1 MEKLNIAEQEVLE
14 IGIRNRCLREF
25 LLKNHGEVVQ
35 TANGIKKVKHL
46 MISTEGPEA
55 ELDDMKRAGFSE
67 ERIAKT
73 FSQWVGFH
81 GASTKY
87 LFEDIAQMSE
97 LRSIIISD
105 MDFSETPECIADLS
119 KTKSWRRCQSAI
131 ARDCRASC
139 CQPQSK
145 MYISPLMM
153 RNKLFHL
160 KIWKIRGVG
169 KFVNRT

>member
-1 MEKLNIAEQEVLE
+1 MEKINVEQEAPKLC
-14 IGIRNRCLREF
+14 IKNHCLREF
-25 LLKNHGEVVQ
+25 LLKNYGESVQ
-35 TANGIKKVKHL
+35 TVKGIKKVKHL
-46 MISTEGPEA
+46 MISAEGPEA

-105 MDFSETPECIADLS
+105 MDFSETPKCIADLS
-119 KTKSWRRCQSAI
+119 NNKKLEEMSI
-131 ARDCRASC
+131 RDCEGL
-139 CQPQSK
+139 QSIVLPAPK
-145 MYISPLMM
+145 QDVHIT
-153 RNKLFHL
+153 FDDEE
-160 KIWKIRGVG
+160 
-169 KFVNRT
+169 

>member
-1 MEKLNIAEQEVLE
+1 MEKINVEQEAPKLC
-14 IGIRNRCLREF
+14 IKNHCLREF
-25 LLKNHGEVVQ
+25 LLKNYGESVQ
-35 TANGIKKVKHL
+35 TVKGIKKVKHL
-46 MISTEGPEA
+46 MISAEGPET

-105 MDFSETPECIADLS
+105 MNFSETPKCIADLS
-119 KTKSWRRCQSAI
+119 KNKTLEEVSIRNCEGLQSIVLPAPKQDVHI
-131 ARDCRASC
+131 TFDDEE
-139 CQPQSK
+139 
-145 MYISPLMM
+145 
-153 RNKLFHL
+153 
-160 KIWKIRGVG
+160 
-169 KFVNRT
+169 

>member
-1 MEKLNIAEQEVLE
+1 MEKLNIAEQEVPE

-25 LLKNHGEVVQ
+25 LLKNHGEAVQ
-35 TANGIKKVKHL
+35 TAKGIKKVKHL
-46 MISTEGPEA
+46 MISTEGPEI

-119 KTKSWRRCQSAI
+119 KNKKLKEVSI
-131 ARDCRASC
+131 RDCEGL
-139 CQPQSK
+139 QSIVLPAPK
-145 MYISPLMM
+145 QDVHIT
-153 RNKLFHL
+153 FDDEE
-160 KIWKIRGVG
+160 
-169 KFVNRT
+169 

>member
-1 MEKLNIAEQEVLE
+1 MEKINVEQEAPKLC
-14 IGIRNRCLREF
+14 IKNHCLREF
-25 LLKNHGEVVQ
+25 LLKNYGESVQ
-35 TANGIKKVKHL
+35 TVKGIKKVKHL
-46 MISTEGPEA
+46 MISTEGPEV

-105 MDFSETPECIADLS
+105 MDFSETPKCIADLS
-119 KTKSWRRCQSAI
+119 THKKLEDVSIRNCEGLQSIVLPAPKQDVHI
-131 ARDCRASC
+131 TFDDEE
-139 CQPQSK
+139 
-145 MYISPLMM
+145 
-153 RNKLFHL
+153 
-160 KIWKIRGVG
+160 
-169 KFVNRT
+169 